1 MGIKS
6 NNISKVLISD
16 VIISVYTI
24 NASNLN
30 NYDADDDYSNPDTA
44 IYQLYVLGWGILSLI
59 FFHWKIR
66 RIIFS
71 SQGCFEDQK
80 WYVES
85 T

>member
-44 IYQLYVLGWGILSLI
+44 IYQLYVLG
-59 FFHWKIR
+59 
-66 RIIFS
+66 
-71 SQGCFEDQK
+71 
-80 WYVES
+80 
-85 T
+85 